1 MNIVFQI
8 IAIVLM
14 AAFYGCYFFKMFLQ
28 KQKGIKT
35 DQLGQGKKG
44 FIKFIEVTVKLV
56 TIIVPVVDVVSIF
69 AKSWLSRFGSLPIMP
84 LWLRIAGAAICG
96 TGVLFFILSVLH
108 MQDNWRAGV
117 PQADKTD
124 LVTDGIY
131 AISRNPAFLGFDL
144 LYVGILLMFY
154 NWLLFTVSLV
164 GVIMLHLQIVNVEE
178 DFLQYT
184 FPTEYTVYRK
194 TVARYF
200 GRKKS
205 KH

>member
-1 MNIVFQI
+1 
-8 IAIVLM
+8 
-14 AAFYGCYFFKMFLQ
+14 
-28 KQKGIKT
+28 
-35 DQLGQGKKG
+35 
-44 FIKFIEVTVKLV
+44 
-56 TIIVPVVDVVSIF
+56 
-69 AKSWLSRFGSLPIMP
+69 MP